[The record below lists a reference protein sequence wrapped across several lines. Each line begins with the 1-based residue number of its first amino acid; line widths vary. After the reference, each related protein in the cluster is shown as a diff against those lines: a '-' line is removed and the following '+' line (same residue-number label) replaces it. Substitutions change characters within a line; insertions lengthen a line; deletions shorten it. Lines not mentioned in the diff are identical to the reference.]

1 MLVPTDVYRFPSPPF
16 STSLRDDTS
25 SKPFADRLFDYW
37 RTRLSANSGGAS
49 TSTSAATSQL
59 PQAVPNTS
67 TYLILGIPGKGGAMS
82 TGGADRP
89 IDAQQYLQTTGAFA
103 QAKRTATVLDAASL
117 PVPPPNEPVD
127 PSSYGRFFAGKRIY
141 LASDLSLS
149 LGFEGGL
156 RAQVARAGGSCWSF
170 QYGDDD
176 FPADDDDEA
185 DDGPAKANDVV
196 VGKLRSRRSATS
208 QGADAWETRRRAE
221 KRLKESDIVI
231 MQVREG
237 WEYWTV
243 RFPFCAFPYELAT
256 RMLNGGGCCLTF
268 AGVREFALDRQ
279 PPVFLRL
286 HGPLDVAFPARPT
299 LLLSRTVG
307 DRPAGLAAT
316 RSRHAASHDRVE
328 LRRRGARLR
337 PHLDRAARRTVRG
350 NHDKVDRLCR
360 LCYVGLIACSK
371 SKPNLPD

>member
-37 RTRLSANSGGAS
+37 RTRLSSTNSGGAS
-49 TSTSAATSQL
+49 TSTAAAAAASAGASSL

-67 TYLILGIPGKGGAMS
+67 TYLILGIPGKGGAMP
-82 TGGADRP
+82 TGGVDRP

-103 QAKRTATVLDAASL
+103 QAKRTATILDAASL
-117 PVPPPNEPVD
+117 PVPNEPVD
-127 PSSYGRFFAGKRIY
+127 SSHRRFFAGKRIY

-176 FPADDDDEA
+176 FPGDDDNEDEA
-185 DDGPAKANDVV
+185 DDDPVKANAAV

-208 QGADAWETRRRAE
+208 EGADAWETRRRAE

-243 RFPFCAFPYELAT
+243 RFSLWTLFTGRVRTRTLTRSFCRPTRIRSRSAT
-256 RMLNGGGCCLTF
+256 SSTF
-268 AGVREFALDRQ
+268 TTAWPTRHC
-279 PPVFLRL
+279 FLRS
-286 HGPLDVAFPARPT
+286 PD
-299 LLLSRTVG
+299 S
-307 DRPAGLAAT
+307 AT
-316 RSRHAASHDRVE
+316 TPY
-328 LRRRGARLR
+328 RR
-337 PHLDRAARRTVRG
+337 
-350 NHDKVDRLCR
+350 
-360 LCYVGLIACSK
+360 
-371 SKPNLPD
+371 

>member
-49 TSTSAATSQL
+49 TSTSAAAAVAASQL

-67 TYLILGIPGKGGAMS
+67 TYLILGIPDKWGAMP

-103 QAKRTATVLDAASL
+103 QAKRTATVLDAGSL

-176 FPADDDDEA
+176 FPADDDDGA

-243 RFPFCAFPYELAT
+243 RFSRRTFPPS
-256 RMLNGGGCCLTF
+256 GGPS
-268 AGVREFALDRQ
+268 D
-279 PPVFLRL
+279 
-286 HGPLDVAFPARPT
+286 ARPG
-299 LLLSRTVG
+299 R
-307 DRPAGLAAT
+307 
-316 RSRHAASHDRVE
+316 
-328 LRRRGARLR
+328 
-337 PHLDRAARRTVRG
+337 
-350 NHDKVDRLCR
+350 
-360 LCYVGLIACSK
+360 
-371 SKPNLPD
+371 